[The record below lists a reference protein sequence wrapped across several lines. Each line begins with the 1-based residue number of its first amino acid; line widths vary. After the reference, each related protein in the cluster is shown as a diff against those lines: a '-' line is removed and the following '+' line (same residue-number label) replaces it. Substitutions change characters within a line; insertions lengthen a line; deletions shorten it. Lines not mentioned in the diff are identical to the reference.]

1 MLEITIFR
9 TQEKTKNLK
18 RILLGQDNT
27 FGPMGSGGYAVRI
40 APKRRNLLSF
50 QELDTA
56 PAKNFKV
63 GPDHSFFHAD
73 LEIFRSG
80 EKFQGRREKRND
92 LGRKNCLADQADPE
106 KQPNHLHHLNQ
117 EIQNRR

>member
-63 GPDHSFFHAD
+63 GVKKGMIWAGRIAWLIKLILKSSRITFTT
-73 LEIFRSG
+73 EIKRFRTG
-80 EKFQGRREKRND
+80 DDIDKAFAR
-92 LGRKNCLADQADPE
+92 A
-106 KQPNHLHHLNQ
+106 
-117 EIQNRR
+117 